1 MGGWMRPEDCP
12 GGLNPT
18 NDIPGVKSKGRNE
31 SLQSKRSLPEDH
43 AVVSR
48 KRRKVRPSELIRLHG
63 RDAWNGILQQPRN
76 VTLKTLTEQDGPE
89 PQTPRTRSRPS
100 RLIETCGSPTQE
112 KLSRRQSKPARKH
125 QVKRHGG
132 LFSLPAEL
140 RIQIYEYV
148 LLDPNKERGVLVTP
162 QLTLPALHSVSRL
175 VRHETTSIYYR
186 GQTFT
191 HEVWDCNADTM
202 LAWCE
207 SGIKMGVYTVHD
219 KWRSILTMRG
229 EPNWTNLM
237 RWCKERHE
245 KSGPNVPISEDH
257 TPYETVVV
265 ACIRLAREFRDAGRS
280 WKECTDVLD
289 ALRRSVGAY
298 ENKWLA

>member
-1 MGGWMRPEDCP
+1 MLRQPKW
-12 GGLNPT
+12 
-18 NDIPGVKSKGRNE
+18 
-31 SLQSKRSLPEDH
+31 
-43 AVVSR
+43 
-48 KRRKVRPSELIRLHG
+48 LI
-63 RDAWNGILQQPRN
+63 
-76 VTLKTLTEQDGPE
+76 LKTHTEQDNAVH
-89 PQTPRTRSRPS
+89 RTAAIGSRTS
-100 RLIETCGSPTQE
+100 ALIETCGSPTPE

-125 QVKRHGG
+125 RAESHGG

-162 QLTLPALHSVSRL
+162 ELKLPALHSVSRL

-191 HEVWDCNADTM
+191 HEVWNCNADTM

-219 KWRSILTMRG
+219 KWRSILTLRG
-229 EPNWTNLM
+229 QPNWTNLM

-257 TPYETVVV
+257 TPFETMVV

-298 ENKWLA
+298 EKKWLA